1 MADDDY
7 DDPEQAM
14 RETRQ
19 RFIAAFQHQCDSIAL
34 LVNTVASL
42 GPRGP
47 VAALKQVVHRMS
59 GMAGT
64 IGFPTVSQ
72 RASELEHLVA
82 KSGQEGW
89 DPAVARALVGALRES
104 FTHDLASPPVWASAS
119 RAAESLKVLVV
130 EDDPDLRKL
139 VVSFSIGAA
148 RDRLADLVQRLRAE
162 GINGVHAGVA
172 GSPAPNA
179 ASLESLVAEADEALA
194 EARHRGEAAAV
205 KSDRPRRIVT
215 ASHLTVLIADD
226 DPEITRVVDAQMRAA
241 GYHTIAAF
249 DGEQAMQ
256 AAASRAPDVVVLDLT
271 MPKLSGFDVLG
282 RLHQFTGA
290 RPSIVVLSARGQED
304 DVRRAFEL
312 GADDYITKPFD
323 AQELLARVT
332 RVLR

>member
-1 MADDDY
+1 
-7 DDPEQAM
+7 M
-14 RETRQ
+14 RELLFRIRLLRGRRQ
-19 RFIAAFQHQCDSIAL
+19 TAQTSAPAALPPTGELTYDAFVLVAREQLAQTTAAL
-34 LVNTVASL
+34 ALVRVPL
-42 GPRGP
+42 GHARRV
-47 VAALKQVVHRMS
+47 VAAIRDEIRRRDTMGRYDRGH
-59 GMAGT
+59 
-64 IGFPTVSQ
+64 
-72 RASELEHLVA
+72 
-82 KSGQEGW
+82 
-89 DPAVARALVGALRES
+89 
-104 FTHDLASPPVWASAS
+104 
-119 RAAESLKVLVV
+119 VLVLLPQV
-130 EDDPDLRKL
+130 
-139 VVSFSIGAA
+139 SIGAA

-194 EARHRGEAAAV
+194 EARHRVEAAAV

-256 AAASRAPDVVVLDLT
+256 AVASRAPDVVVLDLT